1 MKRSLFFKQG
11 NIVYGTLVASAL
23 VAFLGTAGLLLSPIV
38 ISQPANM
45 YIEPSGGRVAEGETF
60 TVQVKVQSIVPVNV
74 FKGEVRFDQNVLFVD
89 SISYNTSI
97 ANLWAELP
105 WYENGAGTV
114 NFAGGTTQKGGFVGE
129 GSLITIT
136 FRTHGLGSTVL
147 RLEDTRVLAHDG
159 FGTDVQLADSIDA
172 IFSVEDSVIAAQTI
186 STPAVST
193 TNLEV
198 IPETVSTDLNGDG
211 VQTIADMSI
220 FMLNVFGSNDVRFD
234 FNRDG
239 VVDMKDFRIIMSV
252 Q

>member
-23 VAFLGTAGLLLSPIV
+23 VAFLGTAGLLLSPVV
-38 ISQPANM
+38 IAQPANM
-45 YIEPSGGRVAEGETF
+45 YIEPSGGIVIEGRTF
-60 TVQVKVQSIVPVNV
+60 TVQVMVESAVPVNV
-74 FKGEVRFDQNVLFVD
+74 FTGEVRFDQNVLSID

-114 NFAGGTTQKGGFVGE
+114 NFAGGTTQKGGFMGE

-136 FRTHGLGSTVL
+136 FRTHGQGSTVL
-147 RLEDTRVLAHDG
+147 RLEDTRILAHDG
-159 FGTDVQLADSIDA
+159 FGTDVQIADSIDA

-186 STPAVST
+186 SEPEVST

-198 IPETVSTDLNGDG
+198 IPEKVSTDLDGDG
-211 VQTIADMSI
+211 KQTISDVSI
-220 FMLNVFGSNDVRFD
+220 FMLKVLGSNDTRFD

-239 VVDMKDFRIIMSV
+239 VVDMKDLRIIMNV
-252 Q
+252 P